1 MNTIYFVFLYY
12 FTHLFFYINVLLILQ
27 FLSLL
32 ESQYLNIYAALLL
45 TKTKYTKKL
54 VLFN

>member
-45 TKTKYTKKL
+45 TKSKYKRKT
-54 VLFN
+54 